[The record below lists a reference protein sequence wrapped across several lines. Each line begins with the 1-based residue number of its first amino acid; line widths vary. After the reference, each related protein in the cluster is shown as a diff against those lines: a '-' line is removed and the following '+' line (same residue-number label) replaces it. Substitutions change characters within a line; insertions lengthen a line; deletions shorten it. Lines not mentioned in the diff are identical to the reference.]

1 MGQRRQEFV
10 LQAIRLPEAS
20 LRPFMRQIGDHDRDR
35 STPSMCKAIDDSCA
49 GFEAPAAVELDLRS
63 TRFELRT
70 RFSVASS
77 AALMNP
83 EGPAGNA
90 LGRARHELRES
101 LVAVKDRPIRGERQ
115 GALPHLFDHEPIR
128 LVGTAEQSVP
138 LPERARPAPR
148 RPSRIAEEVFG
159 FRRRRRSAS
168 FAPHGSIAVV

>member
-35 STPSMCKAIDDSCA
+35 SNAIDVQGDRRQLCRVRGASRSR
-49 GFEAPAAVELDLRS
+49 ELDLRS
-63 TRFELRT
+63 TRFGAQDPLQRRVVGSADEL
-70 RFSVASS
+70 
-77 AALMNP
+77 P

-115 GALPHLFDHEPIR
+115 GALRICSTMSRYGWSALR
-128 LVGTAEQSVP
+128 SV
-138 LPERARPAPR
+138 
-148 RPSRIAEEVFG
+148 
-159 FRRRRRSAS
+159 
-168 FAPHGSIAVV
+168 